1 MCVRL
6 QKEKVVVLKLV
17 LVKND
22 GTEEILASGPPQIPL
37 QWKSVPNQPI
47 VYERDGENGAYLI
60 HAITVQPTTVLSLQY
75 GKQIN
80 PNQIKV
86 F

>member
-1 MCVRL
+1 M
-6 QKEKVVVLKLV
+6 VLKLV

-22 GTEEILASGPPQIPL
+22 GTEETLVSGSPQIPL
-37 QWKSVPNQPI
+37 QWKAPPNLPL
-47 VYERDGENGAYLI
+47 VVTREGENGAYLI